1 MKEKSFN
8 ERLKLEI
15 ISKYNEKEYND
26 MLKTI
31 STLIGILIS
40 KSVIFQDEI
49 IKIINKD
56 EEILNFVIKLLNRLN
71 ISFNVIKNKDYLR
84 MKEDRLNIEKQ
95 RKKEVINKINK
106 IEIKKKEIID
116 KIGNISKYELNK
128 SSILSGLFLLNGYIY
143 NPENKYEFKMNIN
156 LKGKTEIFDVEKI
169 KEYLQNLKLNFKE
182 NTSND
187 FEILIQNAEEIG
199 DVLRNI
205 KVSNSVLEFE
215 DIRALKE
222 FRNDTNRTINFEIAN
237 MSKSFSSSI
246 KQLKIIEK
254 INELDKYDQLDENY
268 RKLIN
273 IRSKNPNASLK
284 EIAKELGV
292 SKATISLR
300 FKNLEKMLEEN

>member
-71 ISFNVIKNKDYLR
+71 ISFDVIKNKDYLR

>member
-273 IRSKNPNASLK
+273 IRSKNPNSSLK

>member
-71 ISFNVIKNKDYLR
+71 ISFNVIKNKDYPR

-169 KEYLQNLKLNFKE
+169 KEYLQNLKLNLKE

>member
-71 ISFNVIKNKDYLR
+71 ISFNVIKNKDYPR